1 MFERTFTV
9 LKRAKPKAPTNAGT
23 SAKESAPQ
31 PTTDAPLAVIASFL
45 AKSAPAE
52 VHTKP
57 KMQNVSTATAKVS
70 CQDDGSLSFN
80 FPKSIEEI
88 LRAIKTIKVR
98 TPRIPANCCDLNKTI
113 PPKTASTTA
122 AKTTAMTEPPIIVEE
137 EFNSK
142 EVGVSPEKSKPSNKI
157 VATIAIVQNIR
168 ATVRTA
174 PGAAFAKTPNA
185 ALDRRTVGSPLR
197 FPARAPMETTAADA
211 SEPKK
216 MARAP

>member
-1 MFERTFTV
+1 M
-9 LKRAKPKAPTNAGT
+9 LKRAKPKVPTNEGT

-57 KMQNVSTATAKVS
+57 KMQNVRTATAKVS
-70 CQDDGSLSFN
+70 CQDEGSLAFN

-88 LRAIKTIKVR
+88 LSAIKTINVKTPR
-98 TPRIPANCCDLNKTI
+98 TPASCCDLNNTI
-113 PPKTASTTA
+113 PPNTASTTA
-122 AKTTAMTEPPIIVEE
+122 ARTTAITDPPMIVEE
-137 EFNSK
+137 VFNSK
-142 EVGVSPEKSKPSNKI
+142 EVGVSPEKSRPSNRI
-157 VATIAIVQNIR
+157 VATMAMVQKIR

-185 ALDRRTVGSPLR
+185 ALDKRTVGSPLL
-197 FPARAPMETTAADA
+197 FPARAPIETTAADA